1 MIRMFVTAKT
11 SPLLFSLGLILM
23 LLRLRMVLMEL
34 ENKSEQVGWG
44 VIFRKDYSPETHRP

>member
-11 SPLLFSLGLILM
+11 SPLLFSLGHILM